1 MRTGRTTAGPPWTV
15 SVCGWALLGVLA
27 TGSARAEPTASAVR
41 PAPTGSIL
49 HEMNRA
55 MVRIAE
61 KVSPAVVQVQAVGYH
76 SARTTSPT
84 EAALVGRQ
92 HLIGSGV
99 VVDPEGYIL
108 TNNHVIQGAQ
118 KVQVL
123 LSVPVPSS
131 SGGGDGAHQLLDAT
145 VVGTEPDVNLALL
158 KVEAHELPWLSLEA
172 ESGVRQGEMVF
183 ALGSPEGLSRTVT
196 MGVVGA
202 AARQLEA
209 AQPMVYVQ
217 TDAPINPG
225 NSGGALVNVDGAL
238 VGINTFILTD
248 SGGSQGLGFAIP
260 TQMARLVYEELRK
273 QGYVQLVEMGIAT
286 QNITP
291 VLAAALGLSRDFGV
305 IVSDTSLGGVA
316 REAGVR
322 GGDIILAFDGRSID
336 SLATLTNARY
346 LHKPGDPV
354 NLVLLRGSEHLMI
367 SLEAPERPTGSPLA
381 RGEKK
386 RAVRSLGILV
396 VDLKDLI
403 FLHPR
408 IEKGVLVAARTLD
421 ATSVDSGLQ
430 QGDIIHSVNGGP
442 IESVQDLRFALRA
455 FRTGDAVALQ
465 IEREGELAYL
475 SFVME

>member
-1 MRTGRTTAGPPWTV
+1 
-15 SVCGWALLGVLA
+15 
-27 TGSARAEPTASAVR
+27 
-41 PAPTGSIL
+41 
-49 HEMNRA
+49 MNRA

-123 LSVPVPSS
+123 LSVPVASSS
-131 SGGGDGAHQLLDAT
+131 SGGPDGAHQLLDAT
-145 VVGTEPDVNLALL
+145 VVGTEPDVDLALL
-158 KVEAHELPWLSLEA
+158 KVEAHQLPWLSLEA

-291 VLAAALGLSRDFGV
+291 VLAAALGLPRDFGV
-305 IVSDTSLGGVA
+305 IVSDTSLRGVA
-316 REAGVR
+316 REGGVR
-322 GGDIILAFDGRSID
+322 GGDIILAFDGRPID
-336 SLATLTNARY
+336 SLATMTNARY

-354 NLVLLRGSEHLMI
+354 NLVLLRGNEHLTI
-367 SLEAPERPTGSPLA
+367 SLEAPEKPHGGSWGVSGKEASL
-381 RGEKK
+381 
-386 RAVRSLGILV
+386 VRSLGILV

-403 FLHPR
+403 LLHPR

-455 FRTGDAVALQ
+455 FQIGDAVALQ
-465 IEREGELAYL
+465 VEREGELAYL